1 MKLQHAIQACSGA
14 DLKHLPT
21 TLTKRQSMLT
31 TPEADTTAIAL
42 PADYEHHRMIDMKTS
57 RAAQHRINLFVAN
70 ADSTP
75 MLRELFAHSQWS
87 IYYSI
92 GYWAWELEK
101 FPSEWMVH
109 LRLFNEATC
118 SQS

>member
-1 MKLQHAIQACSGA
+1 
-14 DLKHLPT
+14 
-21 TLTKRQSMLT
+21 MLT